1 MTEPSSESR
10 QTTERGTNDM
20 SEEKHILTPEEEA
33 ELMLKLRNLKVIF
46 PNSHGIVKA
55 VEGIDMD
62 IKKGE
67 CVALVGESGCGKSV
81 TSLAIMKLLS
91 TPPAMIKVDELKVD
105 GEELKDYTNK
115 RMQSVRG
122 GKISMIFQDAL
133 TALNPVMTIGKQIS
147 EVFLNHSV
155 GYEADGDNSKKR
167 VRMSKKEAK
176 ERAIRALEL
185 VGVPDPARRYNDF
198 PHQLSG
204 GMRQRVLI
212 AMAFACS
219 PELIIAD
226 EPTTALDV
234 TIQAQV
240 LDVLKKMQK
249 SHGTSLLLITHDLS
263 IVANMADRIYVMYCG
278 KIVEVSPAYE
288 LFKKPYHPYTRGL
301 LGAIPKLSDEKHVFM
316 QIPDSVPNPMN
327 KPEGCY
333 FSPRCAYATEECRTK
348 MPPLVDVGGSRC
360 VRCYHSFDKE
370 EIKNA
375 K

>member
-1 MTEPSSESR
+1 MA
-10 QTTERGTNDM
+10 
-20 SEEKHILTPEEEA
+20 EEKD
-33 ELMLKLRNLKVIF
+33 LMLKLRNLKVIF
-46 PNSHGIVKA
+46 PNAHGIVKA
-55 VEGIDMD
+55 VEGIDID

-67 CVALVGESGCGKSV
+67 CIALVGESGCGKSV

-91 TPPAMIKVDELKVD
+91 SPPAMMQVDELKVD
-105 GEELKDYTNK
+105 GEELKDYSNK
-115 RMQSVRG
+115 KMQSVRG

-147 EVFLNHSV
+147 EVFINHSA
-155 GYEADGDNSKKR
+155 GSDENENGAGQP
-167 VRMSKKEAK
+167 RMSKKEAK
-176 ERAIRALEL
+176 KRAIQALEL

-212 AMAFACS
+212 AMAFACN

-240 LDVLKKMQK
+240 LDVLKRMQR

-301 LGAIPKLSDEKHVFM
+301 LGAIPKLSDEKHVFV

-327 KPEGCY
+327 KPQGCY
-333 FSPRCAYATEECRTK
+333 FSPRCAYATEECRQQ
-348 MPPLVDVGGSRC
+348 MPPLADLGGGRC
-360 VRCYHSFDKE
+360 VRCFHSFDKE
-370 EIKNA
+370 ET
-375 K
+375 

>member
-1 MTEPSSESR
+1 MA
-10 QTTERGTNDM
+10 
-20 SEEKHILTPEEEA
+20 EENRVLTPEEEA

-46 PNSHGIVKA
+46 PNTHGIVKA
-55 VEGIDMD
+55 VEGIDID

-67 CVALVGESGCGKSV
+67 CIALVGESGCGKSV

-91 TPPAMIKVDELKVD
+91 SPPALVQVDELKVG
-105 GEELKDYTNK
+105 GEELKDYSNK
-115 RMQSVRG
+115 KMQSVRG

-133 TALNPVMTIGKQIS
+133 TALNPVMTVGKQIS
-147 EVFLNHSV
+147 EVFLNHSA
-155 GYEADGDNSKKR
+155 GADGNTP
-167 VRMSKKEAK
+167 RMSKKEAK

-212 AMAFACS
+212 AMAFACD

-301 LGAIPKLSDEKHVFM
+301 LGAIPKLSDEKHVFV

-327 KPEGCY
+327 KPRGCY
-333 FSPRCAYATEECRTK
+333 FSPRCAYATEECRTQ
-348 MPPLVDVGGSRC
+348 MPPLVDVGGGRC
-360 VRCYHSFDKE
+360 VRCFHSFDKTE
-370 EIKNA
+370 E
-375 K
+375 